1 MSLSFL
7 DYIITMMMQSPPEM
21 LTLQNT
27 FLSRSLFIHV
37 IHFVDLII
45 YFIMHLFLSFV

>member
-1 MSLSFL
+1 MPLSFL
-7 DYIITMMMQSPPEM
+7 DYIITMMIQSPPQM

-27 FLSRSLFIHV
+27 FLSLSLFIHV
-37 IHFVDLII
+37 IHFVDLKI